1 MTWWIVG
8 IFQLLF
14 FLLRQIIDLYFVRR
28 IYIKRERERERE
40 REEGRKNDKR
50 RRKKKRNRTVSIP
63 FQLKG
68 RWCCGYL
75 KL

>member
-40 REEGRKNDKR
+40 RKEGKMINGG
-50 RRKKKRNRTVSIP
+50 KKKE
-63 FQLKG
+63 
-68 RWCCGYL
+68 
-75 KL
+75 